1 MSNFLIS
8 TLPATGHVNPFLKT
22 VANLVSH
29 GHNVKWHTGSEVSEK
44 VKATGADF
52 IQMVHTNDI
61 VEKTRMA
68 ESKKGIAAI
77 NETMISLFVNPMK
90 GQLED
95 YKEIIRS
102 FPADVLIVDM
112 CSLGA
117 MMFNKLGGPVWASVG
132 INPFRTSESPTYG
145 SGKMPPDSYLGLL
158 NNKIANWIGEHII
171 LNKTTKA
178 FYNQSDLISPGI
190 VKKDKTVFEYL
201 LSPYLHLQGTTPS
214 FEFPYKNIPKQVHFV
229 GPMLPPQQT
238 DKNLLPKWW
247 DELKNGKSVVHVTQG
262 TVATDENELILPT
275 IKAFANENVIVIVTT
290 NNPDKLK
297 GLPSNIIVDRFIPH
311 SLLLPYVK
319 VMITNGGY
327 NGVKEALANG
337 VPLIVAGESEDKP
350 EVASRVAYSGAG
362 INLKTGNPEP
372 NQLKQAVLEILNNPS
387 YKEKAKMIKKEFIE
401 YDSSNLALSLLEKL
415 ANTKKPVY

>member
-1 MSNFLIS
+1 
-8 TLPATGHVNPFLKT
+8 
-22 VANLVSH
+22 
-29 GHNVKWHTGSEVSEK
+29 
-44 VKATGADF
+44 
-52 IQMVHTNDI
+52 
-61 VEKTRMA
+61 
-68 ESKKGIAAI
+68 
-77 NETMISLFVNPMK
+77 
-90 GQLED
+90 
-95 YKEIIRS
+95 
-102 FPADVLIVDM
+102 
-112 CSLGA
+112 
-117 MMFNKLGGPVWASVG
+117 
-132 INPFRTSESPTYG
+132 
-145 SGKMPPDSYLGLL
+145 
-158 NNKIANWIGEHII
+158 
-171 LNKTTKA
+171 
-178 FYNQSDLISPGI
+178 
-190 VKKDKTVFEYL
+190 
-201 LSPYLHLQGTTPS
+201 
-214 FEFPYKNIPKQVHFV
+214 
-229 GPMLPPQQT
+229 MLPPQQT

-275 IKAFANENVIVIVTT
+275 IKALANENVIVIVTT